1 MKKTLLLTFVVLL
14 LICITT
20 LCVGAETYGDLT
32 YIVSGGNV
40 FITDCKTTVT
50 SVTIPTTIDSCPV
63 TRIYEHAFN
72 SCTSLTSIT
81 IPSSVT
87 HIGNYAF
94 YSCLNLSSVTI
105 PDSVTSIGN
114 YAFYGCSSL
123 TSVKT
128 LGGVTYIGNYAFARC
143 SSLTSVNI
151 FDSVTSIGDYVFE
164 SCSSLTSV
172 NINISDMSKWC
183 NGNTDLHNLDAKKNL
198 YFNGELIT
206 NFVIPDG
213 VTSIGE
219 NAFYYCS
226 SITSVIIPNSVTSIR
241 GYAFCGCSSLTSITI
256 PNSVTSIRDYAFYYC
271 SSLTSI
277 TIPNSVTSI
286 GNHVFTSTSVNINIS
301 DMSKW
306 CNGNTVLHNLDAKK
320 NLYFNGELITD
331 FIIPDGV
338 TSIGKNAFHYCSSL
352 NTVSIS
358 DSVTS
363 IGNSSFSGCT
373 SLTFVTIPNSVNS
386 IDANAFYNCNKLR
399 RISLGSG
406 IQTIA
411 ADAFYGCTS
420 LTKVDIPTIND
431 WCEISFADRES
442 NPLYYTK
449 ELYINN
455 VLLESDIIFPE
466 GITSIGTYA
475 FYDLPYLGDCI
486 LPSSLKKV
494 GNNAFANTLG
504 KIDKVCYQG
513 SEDNWYAISIGTGND
528 ALIDAKLYTDYYPDD
543 PQIKYAIN
551 SVKVKDVVGNGLNNI
566 PNTAFIA
573 EIKVT
578 NVASYTQNY
587 ILIATYDTDGRMLD
601 IDFLYANPTVGK
613 SVTFGT
619 QIENEKG
626 NVAKIKAF
634 VISDLKS
641 FNAVA
646 EAVELVKV

>member
-183 NGNTDLHNLDAKKNL
+183 NGNTD
-198 YFNGELIT
+198 
-206 NFVIPDG
+206 
-213 VTSIGE
+213 
-219 NAFYYCS
+219 
-226 SITSVIIPNSVTSIR
+226 
-241 GYAFCGCSSLTSITI
+241 
-256 PNSVTSIRDYAFYYC
+256 
-271 SSLTSI
+271 
-277 TIPNSVTSI
+277 
-286 GNHVFTSTSVNINIS
+286 
-301 DMSKW
+301 
-306 CNGNTVLHNLDAKK
+306 LHNLDAKK